1 MIVAAGRNYPFLFR
15 CELVS
20 TSVASVVFLGRAH
33 FSGSRDLSLFL
44 VLVAAL
50 INGASSEVPKHRI
63 SLRQNYNLISKNPA
77 A

>member
-1 MIVAAGRNYPFLFR
+1 MIVAARENHPLFG

-20 TSVASVVFLGRAH
+20 TSVASVVFSVKLIPELQ
-33 FSGSRDLSLFL
+33 DLSLFL

-50 INGASSEVPKHRI
+50 INGASNDATNHGI
-63 SLRQNYNLISKNPA
+63 NLRENYNLISKNPA